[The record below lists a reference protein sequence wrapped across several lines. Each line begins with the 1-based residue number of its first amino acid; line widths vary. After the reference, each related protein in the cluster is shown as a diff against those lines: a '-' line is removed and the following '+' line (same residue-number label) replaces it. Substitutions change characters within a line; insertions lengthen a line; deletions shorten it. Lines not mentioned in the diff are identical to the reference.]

1 MTPMDYS
8 ACQAVER
15 HTLRQAIALLR
26 SIAHHTILLSE
37 KEHIELGKKIQY
49 LEDLEA
55 KILKDFVA
63 NPSKFVSDDD

>member
-26 SIAHHTILLSE
+26 SIVNHTILLTE
-37 KEHIELGKKIQY
+37 KEHIELGKKIQD
-49 LEDLEA
+49 LEDLEE

-63 NPSKFVSDDD
+63 NPSKFVSEYD